1 MIRHKPE
8 QAQCPPFFLNKESDT
23 QIILGF
29 TEFLLQL
36 LVSESFLNGL
46 VLKPWLFPLRR
57 TRKMSHFVLRDP
69 EESRLTTGTRSLFL
83 SLLPWGVGTAK
94 NSSSSICPGTGNT
107 RAALKSFRL
116 QNLPTKCS
124 HLHTKVELAHL
135 PALQKGRAVAVVSR
149 VPVPPTPTLLTVSSL
164 MALLVFPLSQC
175 THHRTA
181 RPLAPDPV
189 LKGTLDEDDILL

>member
-107 RAALKSFRL
+107 RAALKSFWL

-149 VPVPPTPTLLTVSSL
+149 PCPPPP
-164 MALLVFPLSQC
+164 PLS
-175 THHRTA
+175 
-181 RPLAPDPV
+181 
-189 LKGTLDEDDILL
+189 